1 MFPISAMC
9 AGKSLTVDCSVPADE
24 INSAKIQFGVATP
37 VDAPLVSTCGSSADK
52 VTCTDPKSKTICYP
66 DNLWPAGAFAAKVM
80 WSNTRADS
88 GYSNPLAVPGVPSSP
103 SSPRAI
109 NQ

>member
-1 MFPISAMC
+1 MFPIAGMC
-9 AGKSLTVDCSVPADE
+9 AGKALTVDCSVAADE

-37 VDAPLVSTCGSSADK
+37 VDAPLVSTCGSGADK

-66 DNLWPAGAFAAKVM
+66 DNLWPMGAFTAKVT
-80 WSNTRADS
+80 WANTRAES
-88 GYSNPLAVPGVPSSP
+88 PPSLPLAVPGIPSSP
-103 SSPRAI
+103 SLPRTV